1 MKKNTIVDTA
11 NNGQTTT
18 ENTVDNTSKLTK
30 AERREQNYVAFRVNA
45 LKRRC
50 KRYGLSEE
58 KTNAYVEKLKELL
71 ASPNTYD
78 IYVFFPQ
85 KDYKTI
91 SAIVNKHIDTKAN
104 DNIIME
110 YWMKFVGDNE
120 LLNKLREVLPDS
132 AKIQPLVHK
141 KRIDFDD
148 GDNVVQ
154 NKKVPKKKVAKRK
167 SKIEKRAEA
176 KKKKN
181 LADVR
186 ASKKAKKATIVP
198 IRKNKNS
205 GKQLKKKAA

>member
-58 KTNAYVEKLKELL
+58 KTNAYIEKLKELL

-85 KDYKTI
+85 KDYKMI
-91 SAIVNKHIDTKAN
+91 SSIVNKHIDTKA
-104 DNIIME
+104 DGNIIME

-167 SKIEKRAEA
+167 SKVEKRAEA
-176 KKKKN
+176 KKKKS
-181 LADVR
+181 LADLR
-186 ASKKAKKATIVP
+186 ASRKAKKATIVP

>member
-85 KDYKTI
+85 KDYKMI

-132 AKIQPLVHK
+132 AKIQPSCSRGITPNSVFLT
-141 KRIDFDD
+141 I
-148 GDNVVQ
+148 
-154 NKKVPKKKVAKRK
+154 
-167 SKIEKRAEA
+167 IEGGAE
-176 KKKKN
+176 
-181 LADVR
+181 
-186 ASKKAKKATIVP
+186 I
-198 IRKNKNS
+198 
-205 GKQLKKKAA
+205 AAECWRCSAALSDEITTN

>member
-1 MKKNTIVDTA
+1 MKKDTIVETA

-30 AERREQNYVAFRVNA
+30 AERREQNYVAFRINA

-58 KTNAYVEKLKELL
+58 KTNAYIEKLKELL

-78 IYVFFPQ
+78 IYVFFPK
-85 KDYKTI
+85 KDYRMI
-91 SAIVNKHIDTKAN
+91 LSAIAKDIDTKAG
-104 DNIIME
+104 DCIIME
-110 YWMKFVGDNE
+110 YWMKFIGDNE
-120 LLNKLREVLPDS
+120 LLNKLREILPES
-132 AKIQPLVHK
+132 AKIQPLARK

-154 NKKVPKKKVAKRK
+154 NKKVPKKKFVKRK

-176 KKKKN
+176 KKKKS
-181 LADVR
+181 LADLR
-186 ASKKAKKATIVP
+186 ASRKAKKATVVP

>member
-85 KDYKTI
+85 KDYKMI
-91 SAIVNKHIDTKAN
+91 SAIVNKNIDTKAN

-167 SKIEKRAEA
+167 SKIEKRAET

-181 LADVR
+181 LADLR
-186 ASKKAKKATIVP
+186 ASRKVKKATIVP